1 MLIILIT
8 KSIQIEIITKKYSG
22 KIIEKVHVIS
32 ICKHYKPKVGR
43 TQAKLNND

>member
-22 KIIEKVHVIS
+22 KIIEKVNVNITNR
-32 ICKHYKPKVGR
+32 K
-43 TQAKLNND
+43 